1 MDLYAK
7 LYQRL
12 ISSEQ
17 LTSVLAKY
25 AGRPAVF
32 YQNPPVGT
40 APEWGEKQYPRV
52 EYVIDMQENPS
63 RNTSGM
69 LALNI
74 WCDTASSV
82 APEAIEP
89 IIRDLL
95 HAVFVQ
101 IGEETFCFGWSKSD
115 SFEATTEIEKTVRTI
130 GVTVFFDIMACPC
143 QYTMYPDPIKA
154 MNRWTKAILPN
165 AIVLGEDEI
174 DGWIVPSREQPVIYW
189 RLASQGNRSKRLSH
203 TWLDIGLEG
212 HVYARNA
219 ADRQYNLVRI
229 NTTHALADH
238 IPMEDGSPLFLR
250 DFACKP
256 HLNYIAQGQIQ
267 AKGNF
272 GLLQPWYT
280 AQKTDPVKD
289 ININE
294 KGME

>member
-1 MDLYAK
+1 MDLYAM

-17 LTSVLAKY
+17 LASVLAEY

-40 APEWGEKQYPRV
+40 APEWGEKQYPRI
-52 EYVIDMQENPS
+52 EYIIDMQENPA

-101 IGEETFCFGWSKSD
+101 AGEETFCFSWGKSD
-115 SFEATTEIEKTVRTI
+115 SFEATTDAEKTVRTI

-143 QYTMYPDPIKA
+143 QYTLYPDPIKA
-154 MNRWTKAILPN
+154 MNQWTKAILPD
-165 AIVLGEDEI
+165 AIVIGEDRF
-174 DGWIVPSREQPVIYW
+174 DGWIVPTRERPVIYW
-189 RLASQGNRSKRLSH
+189 RLTAQGIRRKTLVC
-203 TWLDIGLEG
+203 TWLDVSIEG
-212 HVYARNA
+212 HVYARTA
-219 ADRQYNLVRI
+219 ADRLFNLVRI
-229 NTTHALADH
+229 NTAWALEH
-238 IPMEDGSPLFLR
+238 HVPMEDTSPLFLPS
-250 DFACKP
+250 FTVKP
-256 HLNYIAQGQIQ
+256 QVNYLSQGQIQ

-272 GLLQPWYT
+272 GLLQEWYKRGST
-280 AQKTDPVKD
+280 AQPIK
-289 ININE
+289 NINFSE
-294 KGME
+294 KE